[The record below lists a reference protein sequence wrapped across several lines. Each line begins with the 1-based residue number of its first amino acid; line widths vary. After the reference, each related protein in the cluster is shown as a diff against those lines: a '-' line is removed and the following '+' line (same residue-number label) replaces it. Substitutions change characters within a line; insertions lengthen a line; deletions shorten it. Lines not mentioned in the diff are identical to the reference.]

1 MPFETATKVL
11 LVEDSKSFAIV
22 MRGLIEDERGFEV
35 VHAESLAELNEVL
48 KIHSDD
54 FFVAVVDYHLPD
66 APDGEAINLTV
77 EKDVPTLVFTGK
89 KDRSIEED
97 LWLKGIADY
106 TNKFGA
112 YNLDYV
118 AWMVSRIDRN
128 RHVEILVVDDSNTTR
143 LSVQSLLQ
151 RQNFKVHLAK
161 SGEEALT
168 ILDNAPNI
176 HVAIVDCH
184 MEGMS
189 GFTLTTRIRESYT
202 RAQMEVIGISSY
214 GGRSMA
220 AQFIKSGASDFVIKP
235 LIPEEFLC
243 RVNNAV
249 DRIDAYIELDK
260 LNQLKSQFLGATAH
274 DIRGPLGSIKTAADF
289 LLKRDHK
296 PERRDTLLQ
305 LIRKSSADLLELV
318 ETLLDVSVI
327 ESGKPNLNINKADIS
342 EALHE
347 RIELYQHEARSKNI
361 VLKQKIQSNIE
372 AEVDLLKIKQVFDNL
387 ITNAI
392 KYSEVDGIA
401 GIRLESNNSSLNIS
415 VQDAGPGISEEEQEH
430 LFKAFSVLSTKATGG
445 EKKTGLGLAI
455 TKSIVTA
462 HGGTIEY
469 EHNEKVHSTFKV
481 SLPLKAL

>member
-1 MPFETATKVL
+1 MPLESASKVL
-11 LVEDSKSFAIV
+11 LVEDSLSFATV
-22 MRGLIEDERGFEV
+22 MMGLIRDEHGFDV
-35 VHAESLAELNEVL
+35 VHAENLADVNNIL
-48 KIHSDD
+48 KTQSDE
-54 FFVAVVDYHLPD
+54 FFCAVVDFHLPD
-66 APDGEAINLTV
+66 APDGEAIDVVV
-77 EKDVPTLVFTGK
+77 EKDIPTLVFTGK
-89 KDRSIEED
+89 KDRAIEED

-106 TNKFGA
+106 ANKFGT

-118 AWMVSRIDRN
+118 AWMVNRINLNRN
-128 RHVEILVVDDSNTTR
+128 VEILVVDDSATARTAIR
-143 LSVQSLLQ
+143 HLLQ
-151 RQNFKVHLAK
+151 RQNFKVHLAE
-161 SGEEALT
+161 SGQEALD
-168 ILDNAPNI
+168 ILEASPNI
-176 HVAIVDCH
+176 RVAIVDCH

-189 GFTLTTRIRESYT
+189 GFALTTRIRETHT

-235 LIPEEFLC
+235 LITEEFLC

-260 LNQLKSQFLGATAH
+260 LNQLKNQFLGATAH
-274 DIRGPLGSIKTAADF
+274 DIRGPLGSIRTAADF

-296 PERRDTLLQ
+296 PERRDTLIQ
-305 LIRKSSADLLELV
+305 LIRNSSEDLLELV

-327 ESGKPNLNINKADIS
+327 ESGKPNLTISKTDIS

-347 RIELYQHEARSKNI
+347 RIELYQHEARAKDI
-361 VLKQKIQSNIE
+361 VLKQKIPDGIE

-387 ITNAI
+387 LTNAI
-392 KYSEVDGIA
+392 KYSKADGIVA
-401 GIRLESNNSSLNIS
+401 IRLDKHEDTLSIS
-415 VQDAGPGISEEEQEH
+415 VEDAGPGISVDEQEH

-455 TKSIVTA
+455 TKSIVNA

-469 EHNEKVHSTFKV
+469 EHNENVHSTFRV
-481 SLPLKAL
+481 TLPLKAL

>member
-1 MPFETATKVL
+1 MPLESAAKVL
-11 LVEDSKSFAIV
+11 LVEDSKSFATV
-22 MRGLIEDERGFEV
+22 MIGLIEDDRGFAV
-35 VHAESLAELNEVL
+35 VHAQSLAELR
-48 KIHSDD
+48 KILEQQSDD
-54 FFVAVVDYHLPD
+54 FFVAIVDYHLPD

-77 EKDVPTLVFTGK
+77 EKELPTLVFTGK
-89 KDRSIEED
+89 KDRGIEED

-106 TNKFGA
+106 TNKFGS
-112 YNLDYV
+112 YNLEYV
-118 AWMVSRIDRN
+118 AWMVSRIDQN
-128 RHVEILVVDDSNTTR
+128 RHVEILVVDDSSSTR
-143 LSVQSLLQ
+143 QAIQSLLQ

-161 SGEEALT
+161 SGEDALK
-168 ILDNAPNI
+168 ILETSPNI

-189 GFTLTTRIRESYT
+189 GFALTIRIRETYT

-220 AQFIKSGASDFVIKP
+220 AQFIKAGASDFIIKP
-235 LIPEEFLC
+235 LITEEFLC

-260 LNQLKSQFLGATAH
+260 LNKLKNQFLGATAH
-274 DIRGPLGSIKTAADF
+274 DIRGPLGSIKTAANF

-296 PERRDTLLQ
+296 PERHNTLLQ
-305 LIRKSSADLLELV
+305 LIRKTSDDLLELV

-327 ESGKPNLNINKADIS
+327 ESGKPNLNINSANIS
-342 EALHE
+342 EALLE

-361 VLKQKIQSNIE
+361 VLQQKIPSNIL

-387 ITNAI
+387 LTNAI
-392 KYSEVDGIA
+392 KYSKPDGIV
-401 GIRLESNNSSLNIS
+401 GIRLDTTESTLTIS
-415 VQDAGPGISEEEQEH
+415 VQDAGPGIATEEQEH

-455 TKSIVTA
+455 TNSIVTA
-462 HGGTIEY
+462 HGGVIEY
-469 EHNEKVHSTFKV
+469 HHNEKIHSTFTVK
-481 SLPLKAL
+481 LPLKAL